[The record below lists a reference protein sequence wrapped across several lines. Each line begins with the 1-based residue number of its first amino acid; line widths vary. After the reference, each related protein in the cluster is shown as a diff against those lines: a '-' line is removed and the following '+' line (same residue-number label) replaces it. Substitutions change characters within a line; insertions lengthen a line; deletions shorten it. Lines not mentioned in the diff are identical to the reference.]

1 MNWSTVATTN
11 ATSHAHFDDE
21 GFATVVQ
28 PITGAKY
35 WVAFSRDPSLD
46 AEDPRAHVG
55 SIFVVP
61 RFDQFMEHRLN
72 GWMVAEAVE
81 LLPRDGL

>member
-21 GFATVVQ
+21 GFRTVVQ

-35 WVAFSRDPSLD
+35 WVTFGRDASLD
-46 AEDPRAHVG
+46 PADPRAHIS

-61 RFDQFMEHRLN
+61 RLDQFLDHRLK

-81 LLPRDGL
+81 LLPTDAL

>member
-21 GFATVVQ
+21 GFGTVIQ

-35 WVAFSRDPSLD
+35 WVAFGRDPSLD
-46 AEDPRAHVG
+46 PDNPRAHVR

-61 RFDQFMEHRLN
+61 PFDQFLAHQLK

-81 LLPRDGL
+81 LLPNDAL